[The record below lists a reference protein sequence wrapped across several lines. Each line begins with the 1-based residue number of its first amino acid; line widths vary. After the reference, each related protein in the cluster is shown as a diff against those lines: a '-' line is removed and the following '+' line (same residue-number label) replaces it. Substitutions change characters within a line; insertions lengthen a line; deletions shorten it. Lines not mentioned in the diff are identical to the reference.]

1 MKLVIIIS
9 QREDSKKL
17 EEALVE
23 NNYQLTKLDSSGGF
37 LKKKNHTFLV
47 GISDE
52 KLDDLLKLVEN
63 KCKKRKEVVT
73 TPDFGESLGEA
84 LITSGTKVQEGGATV
99 FVVEIS
105 KFMKV

>member
-1 MKLVIIIS
+1 MKLVIIVT
-9 QREDSKKL
+9 QKKDSKKL

-47 GISDE
+47 GINDE
-52 KLDDLLKLVEN
+52 KLDSLLELVGN
-63 KCKKRKEVVT
+63 ICKKRKEIVT
-73 TPDFGESLGEA
+73 APDFGGTLGET
-84 LITSGTKVQEGGATV
+84 LITNGAKVQEGGATI
-99 FVVEIS
+99 FVTEVS

>member
-1 MKLVIIIS
+1 MKLVIIIT

-17 EEALVE
+17 GEALVE

-47 GISDE
+47 GLNDE
-52 KLDDLLKLVEN
+52 KLDDLLELV
-63 KCKKRKEVVT
+63 KSICSKRKEVVT
-73 TPDFGESLGEA
+73 APDFGGMLGET
-84 LITSGTKVQEGGATV
+84 LITNGAKVQEGGATI
-99 FVVEIS
+99 FVTEVS